1 MIKIAVAQLESAT
14 DKQAN
19 LKKALGLIESAK
31 TRNAD
36 VVAFPEFLMAFSP
49 GDESAAELA
58 RRAESLG
65 GPFVSALK
73 GAAKTSRVAIIATM
87 YESCP
92 APERVYDTALWIDS
106 GGELVAVYRK
116 LHLYDAFGFKESA
129 KFYPGGDIAEPVAC
143 ADARCAMM
151 ICYDLRFPEMAR
163 MLSLRGSQLLFA
175 PSGWVQGDMK
185 LDHWQTMIKARAL
198 ENGCY
203 VVAPGQTGN
212 IYLGHSL
219 VADPYGR
226 IVTDMGEAE
235 GLQVVDLDLAVVAE
249 AREKLPLLKNRR
261 AEVYARHL
269 VGY

>member
-1 MIKIAVAQLESAT
+1 MIKIAVAQIKSAT
-14 DKQAN
+14 DKEEN
-19 LKKALGLIESAK
+19 LKKALGCIDTAK

-36 VVAFPEFLMAFSP
+36 VIAFPEFLMAFSP
-49 GDESAAELA
+49 LDESAAQLA
-58 RRAESLG
+58 TRAESLN
-65 GPFVSALK
+65 GPFVSALQT
-73 GAAKTSRVAIIATM
+73 AAKTSSIAVIGTI
-87 YESCP
+87 YETC
-92 APERVYDTALWIDS
+92 AVPERVYDTAFWIDA
-106 GGELVAVYRK
+106 GGRLAAVYRK
-116 LHLYDAFGFKESA
+116 LHLYDAFGFRESD
-129 KFYPGGDIAEPVAC
+129 KFHPGSDIAESVAC
-143 ADARCAMM
+143 AGARCGMM

-163 MLSLRGSQLLFA
+163 MLTLGGSQLIFV

-185 LDHWQTMIKARAL
+185 LDHWQTMTKARAL

-235 GLQVVDLDLAVVAE
+235 GLEVIDLDLAVVVE

-261 AEVYARHL
+261 TEVYAKHL
-269 VGY
+269 ASR